1 MKKALCGLVIA
12 LMMTGSGYA
21 DISRDECKYLKTEA
35 ENYVSTGK
43 LLNMSVNKE
52 ADRLAKMDFS
62 DPSYNEERDNK
73 EREIY
78 ANLTSM
84 TKREIEAIK
93 KGQRPFDTLVSYI
106 NDPNYKAK

>member
-1 MKKALCGLVIA
+1 MKKVLCGLVIA

-35 ENYVSTGK
+35 EVYVTTGK
-43 LLNMSVNKE
+43 LLNMSVNTE
-52 ADRLAKMDFS
+52 ADRLAKMDFGDLS
-62 DPSYNEERDNK
+62 NNE

-78 ANLTSM
+78 ADLTSL

-93 KGQRPFDTLVSYI
+93 KGHYYAVTWSALC
-106 NDPNYKAK
+106 N